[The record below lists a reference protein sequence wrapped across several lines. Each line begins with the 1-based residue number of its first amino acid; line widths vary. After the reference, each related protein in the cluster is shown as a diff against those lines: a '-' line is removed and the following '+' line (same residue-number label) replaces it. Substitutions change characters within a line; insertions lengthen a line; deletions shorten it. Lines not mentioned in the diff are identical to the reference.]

1 LSKKLLAKV
10 LLFGFIIA
18 VASISFGGPAVA
30 AVKIGTA
37 RIAQLAVSTDF
48 ESSVLAILGAT
59 FLIVAS
65 AVRRLQAPA
74 KQPAS

>member
-10 LLFGFIIA
+10 FLFSCIIA
-18 VASISFGGPAVA
+18 LASISFGGPAVA
-30 AVKIGTA
+30 AVKFGTA
-37 RIAQLAVSTDF
+37 RIAQLAGSTEF
-48 ESSVLAILGAT
+48 ESSVLAMLGAT

-65 AVRRLQAPA
+65 AVRRLQASA